1 MLTDERMWWFYR
13 PYVGVEIFVDEPYA
27 SPIRA
32 NDLSGLP
39 SAQIITA
46 EFDPLRDEGE
56 GYAQAL
62 SDAGVPTYYECVP
75 GLIHGF
81 LGFAEMI
88 PEAKEARNAAC
99 QRLVAALG

>member
-1 MLTDERMWWFYR
+1 MTDEMMRWFYR
-13 PYVGVEIFVDEPYA
+13 HYVGAEIFIDDAYA
-27 SPIRA
+27 SPIRS

-39 SAQIITA
+39 SAQVITA

-56 GYAQAL
+56 AYAKAL
-62 SDAGVPTYYECVP
+62 SDAGVQTHYECAP

-88 PEAKEARNAAC
+88 PEAKEVRNNAC
-99 QRLVAALG
+99 QRLVDALG